1 MGVMGIEDEVGPPY
15 ATKKPAVPCRFIAIL
30 AGKGGFAGQPDAT
43 KDGSDARKP
52 RNAIAVL
59 T

>member
-43 KDGSDARKP
+43 KKTVATRANP
-52 RNAIAVL
+52 ATRL
-59 T
+59 QF